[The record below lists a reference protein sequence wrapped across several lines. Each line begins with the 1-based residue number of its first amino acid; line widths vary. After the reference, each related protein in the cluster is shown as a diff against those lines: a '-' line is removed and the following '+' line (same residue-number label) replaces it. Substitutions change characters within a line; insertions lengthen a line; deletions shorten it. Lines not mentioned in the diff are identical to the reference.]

1 MYLIKRELLRRE
13 SCSKVAFAAVFVI
26 FPVYKINI
34 KSAQKEKLK
43 YKEKN
48 SVKMRYKE

>member
-1 MYLIKRELLRRE
+1 MLQSCFLRN
-13 SCSKVAFAAVFVI
+13 FVI

-43 YKEKN
+43 YKEEK
-48 SVKMRYKE
+48 